1 MRLAFVTDGITPYV
15 MGGMQR
21 HSFNLARHL
30 ARLGVSIDLYHTDK
44 GSNED
49 IHQLLGMEGIEKS
62 NIHSIRIP
70 WPDKGRLP
78 GHYLRELS
86 AYSEACLQEFLQR
99 PPVDFIYTKGLTG
112 QAFIRARKGNEDKVP
127 PVGLKAHGYEMF
139 QPAPDFKSSLQF
151 LLLRR
156 SFKKYSRAADLTFSY
171 GGKITAILREQL
183 QIPSTQIAEIPGAV
197 ANDWLGSTPKSNK
210 APFRKFIFVG
220 RFERRKGIQELQQ
233 VILENPE
240 WGKFARFTFVGPIPE
255 AVRLSLPYVKYLG
268 KVSDHQQMLS
278 ILGEHQIM
286 ITPSHSEGMPNVIM
300 EGMASGLAPIATDV
314 GAVSA
319 LVSSETGWL
328 IPPADNQQLVA
339 AINQAISLPE
349 LELHQ
354 LRLQA
359 QALVQSRF
367 TWDAVGKQ
375 TLKKIQ
381 QFLSK
386 TT

>member
-1 MRLAFVTDGITPYV
+1 MRLAFITDGITPYV

-21 HSFNLARHL
+21 HSFNLARSL

-44 GSNED
+44 GSGED
-49 IHQLLGMEGIEKS
+49 IHQLEGMELIETV

-70 WPDKGRLP
+70 WPNKGILP

-86 AYSEACLQEFLQR
+86 AYSESCFQEFLQQ

-112 QAFIRARKGNEDKVP
+112 QAFIRARKNNKHTIP

-156 SFKKYSRAADLTFSY
+156 PFRKYSRAADLTFSY
-171 GGKITAILREQL
+171 GGKITSILRDQL
-183 QIPSTQIAEIPGAV
+183 HLPESKIAEIPGAV
-197 ANDWLGSTPKSNK
+197 AEDWLGAQPMPGNPTP
-210 APFRKFIFVG
+210 RKFVFVG
-220 RFERRKGIQELQQ
+220 RYERRKGIIELQE
-233 VILENPE
+233 VIQNHPH
-240 WGKFARFTFVGPIPE
+240 WADSARFTFVGPIPE
-255 AVRLSLPYVKYLG
+255 NMRLQLPHVTYLG
-268 KVSDHQQMLS
+268 KISDRKEMMK
-278 ILGEHQIM
+278 ILGEHQLM

-319 LVSSETGWL
+319 LVSARTGWL
-328 IPPADNQQLVA
+328 IPPADTERLTE
-339 AINQAISLPE
+339 AIDMAISLPE
-349 LELHQ
+349 MKLLQ
-354 LRLQA
+354 KRLQA
-359 QALVQSRF
+359 QELVKTQF
-367 TWDAVGKQ
+367 NWEIVANQ
-375 TLKKIQ
+375 TLHKIQ
-381 QFLSK
+381 QFLTE

>member
-21 HSFNLARHL
+21 HSFNLVRSL
-30 ARLGVSIDLYHTDK
+30 ARLGVDIDLYHTDK
-44 GSNED
+44 GSGED
-49 IHQLLGMEGIEKS
+49 IHQLEGMGLIETI

-86 AYSEACLQEFLQR
+86 AYSKACYQEYQTR

-112 QAFIRARKGNEDKVP
+112 QAFIRARKGNEDKIP

-139 QPAPDFKSSLQF
+139 QPAPDVKSSLQL

-156 SFKKYSRAADLTFSY
+156 PFRKYSRAADLTFSY
-171 GGKITAILREQL
+171 GGKITSILRDQL
-183 QIPSTQIAEIPGAV
+183 KIPESKIAEIPGAV
-197 ANDWLGSTPKSNK
+197 ANDWLGTPPLSDNDSI
-210 APFRKFIFVG
+210 RKFLFVG
-220 RFERRKGIQELQQ
+220 RYERRKGIPELHQ
-233 VILENPE
+233 VILKHPA
-240 WGKFARFTFVGPIPE
+240 WQKSARFTFVGPIPE
-255 AVRLSLPYVKYLG
+255 EVRLTLPHVEYLG
-268 KVSDHQQMLS
+268 KVSDHQEMLS
-278 ILGEHQIM
+278 ILAAHQIM

-328 IPPADNQQLVA
+328 ILPANNQQLA
-339 AINQAISLPE
+339 GAINDAISLPE
-349 LELHQ
+349 QKLHH

-375 TLKKIQ
+375 TLEKIQ